1 MNFNNNKKLLHIK
14 TTSNNISRQTTMD
27 NRTPHLYEYQCET
40 GENSCPPNKILP
52 NDLFQ
57 SENFRSDPLSG
68 FNSMTSSYS
77 SQHGNNS
84 DDHSPTSS
92 IEHLDSM
99 ICVGKERGYF
109 SNPIIVDYPQDQ
121 RQQQQQQQPS
131 QHYYVP
137 YTEQHFYSETNVT
150 TSFEVSDTII
160 IENKNYHQQPQEHH
174 QHIYYENASVGSR
187 SYSSDQNG
195 RSSSPENCNHENNYQ
210 AYKTSVKTTR
220 QISQDIGDIL
230 VDVDDYIRN
239 SSSSNSPGS
248 DQTWTPE
255 IQNSPPPIKKQ
266 KMNNKNISIKEEEE
280 IQATTSTKKERRKA
294 TNRKASANYRAKQ
307 VKSRNAKGARKQ
319 EQEEIQKKL
328 ELDNHAVKMQIE
340 YMMKTFCQRIKQT
353 Q

>member
-1 MNFNNNKKLLHIK
+1 MNLNNTKKLPHIK

-27 NRTPHLYEYQCET
+27 NQTPHFYEYQCET
-40 GENSCPPNKILP
+40 GENSCPPNKIFP

-57 SENFRSDPLSG
+57 SQNFHSDPLSG

-77 SQHGNNS
+77 SQHGKNP

-92 IEHLDSM
+92 MEYLDSM
-99 ICVGKERGYF
+99 ICDGKEKGYF
-109 SNPIIVDYPQDQ
+109 SNPIIIDYPVDQ
-121 RQQQQQQQPS
+121 RQQQQHQP

-137 YTEQHFYSETNVT
+137 YSEQNFYSETNVT
-150 TSFEVSDTII
+150 TSFEVSDTIV
-160 IENKNYHQQPQEHH
+160 IENKNYQRQEHH

-195 RSSSPENCNHENNYQ
+195 RSSSPENCNHETNYQ
-210 AYKTSVKTTR
+210 VYKTSVKPTR

-230 VDVDDYIRN
+230 VDVDDYIKN

-266 KMNNKNISIKEEEE
+266 KINNKNVIIKEEEE
-280 IQATTSTKKERRKA
+280 IQTTTSAKKERRKA

-307 VKSRNAKGARKQ
+307 VKSRKQLGAKKL